1 MDAIAPYARIAI
13 VLLRP
18 GQPTRD
24 GCAAYLR
31 ALLMAQGQRRG
42 MAARA
47 LAGMRVRRLLA
58 DWANPPSPVLDRSI
72 PAGLEADLWA
82 EGAIGLFSAGLFAG
96 PTMSAVARDVAAWA
110 PDDVVV
116 LPPSP
121 LFSGGLNGLA
131 LLQWQTASKAVGLDV
146 PERALCCHPID
157 PLFLRALVGRA
168 AAALNAADP
177 LGDADLVLVMP
188 SLTAGPQDPLPWQ
201 LDRLAGELARLLD
214 RDRSRVRPALL
225 PIPGYGLNGVPD
237 VAAALSATRAPGV
250 ALLPLLP
257 TPLIRP
263 DWHSFLPHWREL
275 AVKAGVQGVT
285 LADAAPVQGEDMAL
299 LVRQARAGR
308 TGVCSGFGRRLCPT
322 DSQLCPHRR
331 MAVAAMHGVRSA

>member
-13 VLLRP
+13 VLLQP

-24 GCAAYLR
+24 GCAGYLH
-31 ALLMAQGQRRG
+31 AMLSAGARG
-42 MAARA
+42 RGLVARA
-47 LAGMRVRRLLA
+47 LAGMRARRLRA
-58 DWANPPSPVLDRSI
+58 DWDNLPPLLDWRI

-96 PTMSAVARDVAAWA
+96 PSMMAVARDVAAWA

-131 LLQWQTASKAVGLDV
+131 LRQWQAASKAVGLNV
-146 PERALCCHPID
+146 PDRSLCCHPTD

-168 AAALNAADP
+168 AAALRTADP
-177 LGDADLVLVMP
+177 LDDADLLLIMP
-188 SLTAGPQDPLPWQ
+188 GLMAGTHDPLPWQ

-214 RDRSRVRPALL
+214 RDRRRVRPALL
-225 PIPGYGLNGVPD
+225 PIPGYGLNGMTD

-263 DWHSFLPHWREL
+263 DWQSFLPHWREL
-275 AVKAGVQGVT
+275 AVKAGVQSVA
-285 LADAAPVQGEDMAL
+285 LAEAAPVQGENLAL

-308 TGVCSGFGRRLCPT
+308 TGVCSGFGRRLCPA